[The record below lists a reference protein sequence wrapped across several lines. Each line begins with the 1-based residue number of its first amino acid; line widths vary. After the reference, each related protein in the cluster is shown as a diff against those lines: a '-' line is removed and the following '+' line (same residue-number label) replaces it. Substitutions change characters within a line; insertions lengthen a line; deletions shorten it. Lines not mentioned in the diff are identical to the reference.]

1 MQRGKF
7 IVIEGGEG
15 SGKDTQIE
23 LLREAFERRGDIV
36 FTREPGGT
44 ALGERLRSIV
54 QDRSSEIV
62 PEADLLLYSADRA
75 QHIAEVVVPAL
86 MAGRHVISNR
96 FALST
101 IAYQLCG
108 RERRELL
115 AFFWNVHRQIVG
127 EHEPDAYILL
137 DIEPAIGLARKR
149 AQGEGTTRFEMRELA
164 FHERVRQGFLDN
176 MPAPPRGVVI
186 DAARSRE
193 EVYADIF
200 SRITALIGAVTF

>member
-1 MQRGKF
+1 MQLGKF

-23 LLREAFERRGDIV
+23 LIRQAFRRRSDIV

-54 QDRSSEIV
+54 QDVRSEIV

-75 QHIAEVVVPAL
+75 QHLAEVVVPAVV
-86 MAGRHVISNR
+86 AGKHVISNR

-101 IAYQLCG
+101 IAYQICG

-115 AFFWNVHRQIVG
+115 PFFRDVHRRIVG
-127 EHEPDAYILL
+127 QYEPDCSILL
-137 DIEPAIGLARKR
+137 DIEPAIGLARKLS
-149 AQGEGTTRFEMRELA
+149 QGEGTTRFESRELA
-164 FHERVRQGFLDN
+164 FHERVRQGFLEHL
-176 MPAPPRGVVI
+176 PAPPCGVVI

-193 EVYADIF
+193 EVHADIL
-200 SRITALIGAVTF
+200 SRITALIGE

>member
-1 MQRGKF
+1 MQCGKF

-23 LLREAFERRGDIV
+23 LLKQAFAQRADIV

-44 ALGERLRSIV
+44 VLGARLRDIV
-54 QDRSSEIV
+54 QDAKLEIA

-75 QHIAEVVVPAL
+75 QHLSEIVMPAL
-86 MAGRHVISNR
+86 RAGRHVVSNR

-115 AFFWNVHRQIVG
+115 SFFRDVHRRILG
-127 EHEPDAYILL
+127 DHEPDAYILL
-137 DIEPAIGLARKR
+137 DIEPTVGLARKR
-149 AQGEGTTRFEMRELA
+149 SQGEGTTRFENQELA
-164 FHERVRQGFLDN
+164 FHERVRQGFLDYL
-176 MPAPPRGVVI
+176 PAPPRGVVI
-186 DAARSRE
+186 DAAQSRE
-193 EVYADIF
+193 KVSADVLREV
-200 SRITALIGAVTF
+200 SRFIGK

>member
-1 MQRGKF
+1 MGRGKF

-23 LLREAFERRGDIV
+23 MLSEAYARREDII

-44 ALGERLRSIV
+44 ALGERLRSIL
-54 QDRSSEIV
+54 QDVSSLIA
-62 PEADLLLYSADRA
+62 PQTDLLLYSADRA
-75 QHIAEVVVPAL
+75 QHIAAVIAPAL
-86 MAGRHVISNR
+86 RAGRHVISNR

-108 RERRELL
+108 RERLDLL
-115 AFFWNVHRQIVG
+115 PFFRALHRQIVG

-137 DIEPAIGLARKR
+137 DIEPAIGLARKLS
-149 AQGEGTTRFEMRELA
+149 QGEGTTRFESRELA
-164 FHERVRQGFLDN
+164 FHERVRQGFRDHL
-176 MPAPPRGVVI
+176 PAPPRGVVI

-193 EVYADIF
+193 EVHVDIF
-200 SRITALIGAVTF
+200 SQITVLMRVGE